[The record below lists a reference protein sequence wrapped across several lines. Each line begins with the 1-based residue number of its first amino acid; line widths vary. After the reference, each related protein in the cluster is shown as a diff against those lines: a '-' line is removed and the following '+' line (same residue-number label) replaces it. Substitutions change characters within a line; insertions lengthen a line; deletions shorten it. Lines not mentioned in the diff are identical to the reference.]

1 MTQSNAAVAT
11 RAAELVQ
18 ELGLC
23 KYQNYAPDGSVCV
36 ARAVELAADLDSG
49 VYDAVLTAVGNEIT
63 GDLPEM
69 GRGHV
74 AAVHYNNR
82 CETTQADV
90 VRLLRRTASRLGN
103 SPEGEVIA

>member
-1 MTQSNAAVAT
+1 MTQLNAVAS

-36 ARAVELAADLDSG
+36 ARAVELAAGDLNSAD
-49 VYDAVLTAVGNEIT
+49 YDAVLAAVGDEIAR
-63 GDLPEM
+63 DLPEM

-82 CETTQADV
+82 AQTSQADV
-90 VRLLRRTASRLGN
+90 VRLLQRTAAQLTRT
-103 SPEGEVIA
+103 A